1 MFCVQ
6 MLACRFF
13 ILLHENILQIGITK
27 FSNAKCFYEKF
38 HQSVLIANSPI
49 CLKNRNIIIANVNY
63 LMQY

>member
-1 MFCVQ
+1 MDDP
-6 MLACRFF
+6 
-13 ILLHENILQIGITK
+13 LQIGITK
-27 FSNAKCFYEKF
+27 FSNTKCFYEKF